1 MTSHLKGVIAAAVTP
16 ITADLKPDLE
26 RFAEHCLWL
35 LDNGCDGLNICGT
48 TGEATSFSL
57 AQRKA
62 IMDRA
67 ARTLPLSR
75 LMAGTGA
82 AALDDAVEL
91 TKHAAALGLAG
102 ALILPPFYYK
112 GVDDDGIVAY
122 VDAIVRATQAEPIDI
137 YLYNFPALAG
147 VIYSPA
153 LVSRLH
159 AAFGSRMAGL
169 KDSSGNLDYAAE
181 IAAIS
186 PAFRVFPSNEGIL
199 LRARAGDFAGCI
211 SASANINSAWCAK
224 AFHDGDQAALDIA
237 SRLRALVSR
246 GPLIPGIKAAV
257 ASLRK
262 DSAFEALM
270 PPLSALKEADKAS
283 LFRDVESVIGDRQK
297 LPA

>member
-16 ITADLKPDLE
+16 ITGDFGPDLD
-26 RFAEHCLWL
+26 RFVEHCRWL

-57 AQRKA
+57 AQRMA

-67 ARTLPLSR
+67 ASTLPLSR
-75 LMAGTGA
+75 IMAGTGA

-112 GVDDDGIVAY
+112 GVDDDGVVGY
-122 VDAIVRATQAEPIDI
+122 VERIVRATQADPIDI

-147 VIYSPA
+147 VAYSPA

-159 AAFGSRMAGL
+159 ATFGSRLAGL

-186 PAFRVFPSNEGIL
+186 PSLAVFPSNEGIL
-199 LRARAGDFAGCI
+199 LRAKAGDFAGCI
-211 SASANINSAWCAK
+211 SASANINSSWCAK

-237 SRLRALVSR
+237 SRLRALVSK
-246 GPLIPGIKAAV
+246 GPLIPGIKAVV
-257 ASLRK
+257 ASLRG
-262 DSAFEALM
+262 DAAFAALM
-270 PPLSALKEADKAS
+270 PPLSALNEADKHN
-283 LFRDVESVIGDRQK
+283 LVRDVGKIIGDRQK
-297 LPA
+297 LSV